1 MKRELTEEE
10 LARLS
15 READNIIR
23 QATTGAD
30 GVCRAEALA
39 DEFRDEL
46 LRCEGALVDVLYRI
60 SREEGC
66 GAVASVSAGGESVS
80 FRAPAF
86 ARAAGDPELRRRL
99 LYATVTEH
107 LGGLRGR
114 DGLPLLAAV

>member
-1 MKRELTEEE
+1 MTEEE
-10 LARLS
+10 FGRFS

-60 SREEGC
+60 SREAAS
-66 GAVASVSAGGESVS
+66 GAVESVSAGGERIS
-80 FRAPAF
+80 FRAAAY
-86 ARAAGDPELRRRL
+86 ARAAGDPAVRLRL